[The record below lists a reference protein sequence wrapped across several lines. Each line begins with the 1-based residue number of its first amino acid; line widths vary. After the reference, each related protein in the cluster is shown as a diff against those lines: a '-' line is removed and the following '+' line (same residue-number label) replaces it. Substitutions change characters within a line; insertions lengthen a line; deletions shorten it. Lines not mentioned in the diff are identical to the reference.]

1 MCVLHCF
8 SSVQLFV
15 TLWTLANQAPLSLGS
30 ILKYKEH
37 WSGLPFPPPGDLPN
51 SGIKPTAR
59 AAPASQADSLP
70 PSQDPLVQ
78 IMECTLIP
86 TSCFS

>member
-1 MCVLHCF
+1 MCVFCCF

-15 TLWTLANQAPLSLGS
+15 TLRTFANQAPLSLGS

-37 WSGLPFPPPGDLPN
+37 WSGLPFSPPGDLPN

-59 AAPASQADSLP
+59 SAAASQADSLP

-78 IMECTLIP
+78 IMECT
-86 TSCFS
+86 